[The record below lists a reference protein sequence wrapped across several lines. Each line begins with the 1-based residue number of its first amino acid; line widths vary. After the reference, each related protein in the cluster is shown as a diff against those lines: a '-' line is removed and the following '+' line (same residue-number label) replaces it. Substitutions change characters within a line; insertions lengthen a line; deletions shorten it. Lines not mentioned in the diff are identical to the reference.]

1 MWQYQNTDELYHYG
15 ILGMKWGVRRYQNAD
30 GTLTPAG
37 RRKASKLASQYA
49 KVTGK
54 KLIVKKKSV
63 QGNEKQKP
71 KTISEMSDYELQQK
85 INRINLENS
94 YKKLLSQQPQNMKK
108 VSKGKSFINK
118 IKKDVIAPAAVQ
130 AGKTVLTTVFTNAM
144 YKMVNSGNNKAT
156 KKVKQQLV
164 KDVKKATA
172 GEKATKKVYKQTVK
186 KNDLGK
192 ITVDGLVYKQIDD
205 YNKKKK

>member
-1 MWQYQNTDELYHYG
+1 MWQYQNTDELYHHG
-15 ILGMKWGVRRYQNAD
+15 VPGQRWGFRRYQNPD

-37 RRKASKLASQYA
+37 RRRANKLAEKYA

-63 QGNEKQKP
+63 QGNEKPRP
-71 KTISEMSDYELQQK
+71 KTISEMSDAELQAK
-85 INRINLENS
+85 INRIYLEQN
-94 YKKLLSQQPQNMKK
+94 YAKAIASQQPKQK

-118 IKKDVIAPAAVQ
+118 LKKEVIAPAAVN

-144 YKMVNSGNNKAT
+144 YKVVNSGNKKAT
-156 KKVKQQLV
+156 KKVKQQLIKNV
-164 KDVKKATA
+164 EKAAA

-205 YNKKKK
+205 YKKKKK